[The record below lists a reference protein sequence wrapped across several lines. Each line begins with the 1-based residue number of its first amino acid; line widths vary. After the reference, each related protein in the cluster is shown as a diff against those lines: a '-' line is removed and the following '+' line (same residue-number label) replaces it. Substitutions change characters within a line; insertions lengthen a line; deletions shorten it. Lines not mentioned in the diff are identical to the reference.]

1 MPRAGLS
8 APAVVDIAIEIIDTE
23 GPEALALSLVAA
35 RAGVAAPS
43 LYKHVAGLAELR
55 ALAAERILAE
65 MADVATTAVIGLAGD
80 AAVTALMRELRAY
93 VVRHLARYRAVPADP
108 LHDPALAAAGERF
121 MGVLLAVLR
130 SYGLEGSAAVHA
142 LRRLRA
148 LVQGFAAIESAG
160 GFGLAEDPAETYEQL
175 IDMYLASLPRR

>member
-1 MPRAGLS
+1 MPRARLS
-8 APAVVDIAIEIIDTE
+8 ASAVVDIAIEIIDTE
-23 GPEALALSLVAA
+23 GPEALAPSLVAA

-93 VVRHLARYRAVPADP
+93 VVRHPARYRAVPADP

-130 SYGLEGSAAVHA
+130 SYGLKGSAAVHA

-148 LVQGFAAIESAG
+148 LVHGFAAIESAG